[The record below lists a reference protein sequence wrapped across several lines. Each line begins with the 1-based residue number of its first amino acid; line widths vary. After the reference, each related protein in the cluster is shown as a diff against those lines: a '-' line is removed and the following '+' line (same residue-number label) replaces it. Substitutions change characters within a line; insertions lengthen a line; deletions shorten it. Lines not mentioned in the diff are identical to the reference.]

1 MDSGSANGPRQF
13 GNIDANLRFIEAT
26 GVLTRSVEAL
36 EIGSGTGVLL
46 NTLQKRG
53 LKVRSVELRQELI
66 DESQR
71 WFGDLGIQKVE
82 STTLPFANDSFDV
95 VMSFDVFEH
104 IPDSDAH
111 LREVHRVLRAGGA
124 YLIHTPNKWMN
135 VVFETIRWRSFTR
148 FREDHCS
155 LHTLGELAARLSRHG
170 FESRACDVPVVN
182 DFFREKVRTYAGPL
196 GVIALKLAN
205 PDRFPLACR
214 TNLYVHAT
222 KRGEFIADA
231 AP

>member
-1 MDSGSANGPRQF
+1 MDSGCASGPRQF
-13 GNIDANLRFIEAT
+13 GNLDANLRFIDAT
-26 GVLTRSVEAL
+26 GVLTSAASAL

-46 NTLQKRG
+46 HTLQERG
-53 LKVRSVELRQELI
+53 LKVRGVELRQELI

-71 WFGDLGIQKVE
+71 WFGDLGIRKVDG
-82 STTLPFANDSFDV
+82 TTLPFANDSFDV

-111 LREVHRVLRAGGA
+111 LREVHRVLRTGGA
-124 YLIHTPNKWMN
+124 CLIHTPNKWMN

-155 LHTLGELAARLSRHG
+155 LHTLGGLTRRLSRHG
-170 FESRACDVPVVN
+170 FDSRAYDVPVVN
-182 DFFREKVRTYAGPL
+182 DFFRQKLRTYAGPL
-196 GVIALKLAN
+196 GVLALKLVN
-205 PDRFPLACR
+205 PDRFPRSCR

-222 KRGEFIADA
+222 KRGEAVNGA
-231 AP
+231 VA